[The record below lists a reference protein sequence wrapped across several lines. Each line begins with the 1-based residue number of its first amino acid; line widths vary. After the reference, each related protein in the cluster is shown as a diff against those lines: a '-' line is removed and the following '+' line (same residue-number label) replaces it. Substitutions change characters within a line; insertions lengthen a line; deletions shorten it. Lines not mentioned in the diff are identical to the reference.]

1 MHRRMLVLAATA
13 ACMLFLAALATS
25 AQASSI
31 YTVGTTA
38 DLTGACTPASGTCSL
53 RQLIEYENGLEPTKE
68 PDAIIVPAGTYAL
81 TDEELRIEHSVAII
95 GAGAR
100 STNVVAAPDRRVLNV
115 ELPDSNEP
123 EPPNVAIE
131 GLEISGGEESDGGEG
146 GDIYNG
152 GGDLGLVEDWITEGK
167 ADEGSG
173 IFNESSGAKEPDAL
187 VLERSLVSGNLGEEG
202 GQGGGIESESFEEE
216 KAVLAVEDSTV
227 ADNTATRGAGI
238 LGLGVQGEAANNR
251 VAIIDSTIAQN
262 QAEAETGAAAGA
274 GLLARASQIEVA
286 GSIVAENAGKQ
297 SGANTESNCA
307 TEESGTITSL
317 LEGYNLENGFECGF
331 TATGDLQGVNPE
343 FSPNAL
349 SDNGGNT
356 DTLAPA
362 LTSRAVD
369 AIPTSFEFCNGNEVD
384 QRGVVRPQG
393 SDCDIGAVEYE
404 RAASKGLTPGPP
416 TVSNVHVVSVTTTT
430 ATIGFTINPD
440 GADTTYVVDYG
451 PTTGYGQETERVN
464 IGETAGE
471 QSLTRT
477 ITGLQSNHTY
487 HFDVVATNALAATG
501 ARSADQPFTTPAATF
516 ASLPEPAL
524 GKTANVEPVSGT
536 VLIAVPGAQAA
547 SAANLL
553 ERGLSSPAAAFESL
567 SKGLHFVPLT
577 EARQIPVGSVLET
590 THGVVALETATTS
603 SKKPQFGDFGAG
615 IFKLLQARKQK
626 GLAELDI
633 MDTHTARQVCA
644 TLGKGAAVAAK
655 LSSKVLGRLNAN
667 AHGKFTTKGQYSA
680 ATVRGTVW
688 SVTNQCDGTL
698 TKVQRGVVS
707 VRDFVRRRTITLF
720 TGQHYLARAP

>member
-1 MHRRMLVLAATA
+1 MPMHRRMLVLAAAA
-13 ACMLFLAALATS
+13 ACMLLLAALATS
-25 AQASSI
+25 AQAASI
-31 YTVGTTA
+31 YTVGTQE
-38 DLTGACTPASGTCSL
+38 DLGGVCEPASGKCSL
-53 RQLIEYENGLEPTKE
+53 RELIEYTNEHPSEEPSE
-68 PDAIIVPAGTYAL
+68 IVVPAGEYTL
-81 TDEELRIEHSVAII
+81 TKGELAVFESVLIV

-100 STNVVAAPDRRVLNV
+100 TTHVVAVHARAFRVV
-115 ELPDSNEP
+115 LPEGPVPTVLIS
-123 EPPNVAIE
+123 
-131 GLEISGGEESDGGEG
+131 GLEISGGEESDGEG
-146 GDIYNG
+146 GDIFN
-152 GGDLGLVEDWITEGK
+152 DAKLVLVEDWITG
-167 ADEGSG
+167 GISSFGGG
-173 IFNESSGAKEPDAL
+173 IFNEPGGEPESGTLAI
-187 VLERSLVSGNLGEEG
+187 ERSLVSENLGGEVDNVDG
-202 GQGGGIESESFEEE
+202 DGGGIVSRSFEAENAHV
-216 KAVLAVEDSTV
+216 AV
-227 ADNTATRGAGI
+227 
-238 LGLGVQGEAANNR
+238 Q
-251 VAIIDSTIAQN
+251 DSTIADN
-262 QAEAETGAAAGA
+262 KAGVGAGIYGSGEPGGENKIVIIGSTIAKNEARTEPAAAAGA
-274 GLLARASQIEVA
+274 GLFARGSDIEVA
-286 GSIVAENAGKQ
+286 GSIVAENAGIED
-297 SGANTESNCA
+297 GANTEGNCS
-307 TEESGTITSL
+307 TEESGTIASL
-317 LEGYNLENGFECGF
+317 GYNLENGSECGF
-331 TATGDLQGVNPE
+331 TSTGDLQGVNPE

-349 SDNGGNT
+349 SDNGGSTN
-356 DTLAPA
+356 TLATA
-362 LTSRAVD
+362 LTSRAVN
-369 AIPTSFEFCNGNEVD
+369 AIPTSFPFCKGAD
-384 QRGVVRPQG
+384 QRDVARPQG
-393 SDCDIGAVEYE
+393 SGCDIGAVEYE
-404 RAASKGLTPGPP
+404 QAVSKGPTPGPP

-430 ATIGFTINPD
+430 ATLGFTINPN

-451 PTTGYGQETERVN
+451 PNTSYGEETERVN

-477 ITGLQSNHTY
+477 ITDLESNHTY

-547 SAANLL
+547 SATNLL
-553 ERGLSSPAAAFESL
+553 ERGLSSPTAALESL

-633 MDTHTARQVCA
+633 MDAHTARQVCA
-644 TLGKGAAVAAK
+644 SLGKGAAVAAK

-688 SVTNQCDGTL
+688 SVSNQCDGTL

-707 VRDFVRRRTITLF
+707 VRDFVRRKTVTLF